1 MMNKLMSSSRKGI
14 LFCMRYPDDQGFV
27 WKTIAQTRDATAS
40 ALNAFQNYIAFPELT
55 GNPVHTFR
63 HMEPVELDC
72 YTLDPAGKSR
82 LKQFVE
88 EKGIVAIVY
97 MSAMASTLD
106 MKFLRSLGVATI
118 NTENDSFDHSKRDSS
133 AKKIAKFI
141 IRRVLRRQIH
151 DLHVANAASQGDW
164 LTSYAQIPKNRMIV
178 IPDGVDCTYYTPRQ
192 DESEHGYLNPDNRW
206 VICVS
211 QSRAEKRVDWII
223 RAAAHMLRQDEF
235 ADVRFVY
242 VGDGPLLAQWRD
254 LAKQLG
260 LERRFHFAGA
270 QPDLRPY
277 YRSSSL
283 MVHASERESF
293 GLVLVEAMACGLPLV
308 ACAAAGPSEI
318 VVDGKT
324 GTLVGVDDE
333 SGFRQAVE
341 FYLRNPTIANK
352 HGAEGRKRAEQMF
365 SIDRQA
371 RDIASAILAVV
382 SL

>member
-1 MMNKLMSSSRKGI
+1 MNKALPSSRKGI

-27 WKTIAQTRDATAS
+27 WKTIAQIRDATAG
-40 ALNAFQNYIAFPELT
+40 ALNAFENYIAFPKLT
-55 GNPVHTFR
+55 GNPVHIFR

-72 YTLDPAGKSR
+72 YMLDPAGKSR

-88 EKGIVAIVY
+88 EKGVVAIVY
-97 MSAMASTLD
+97 MSALASTLD
-106 MKFLRSLGVATI
+106 MKFLRSLGVVTI
-118 NTENDSFDHSKRDSS
+118 NTENDSFDHSQQDSS

-141 IRRVLRRQIH
+141 IRRLLHRQIH
-151 DLHVANAASQGDW
+151 DLHIANAASQGVW
-164 LTSYAQIPKNRMIV
+164 LTSYAQIPKSRVIV
-178 IPDGVDCTYYTPRQ
+178 IPDGVDCTYYTPRE
-192 DESEHGYLNPDNRW
+192 DERERGCLNPDNRW
-206 VICVS
+206 VICAS

-223 RAAAHMLRQDEF
+223 RAAAQILGQDEF
-235 ADVRFVY
+235 ANVRFVY
-242 VGDGPLLAQWRD
+242 VGDGPFLEQWRD

-270 QPDLRPY
+270 QSDLRPY

-324 GTLVGVDDE
+324 GKLVGVDDE
-333 SGFRQAVE
+333 PSFRHAIE
-341 FYLRNPTIANK
+341 FYLRNPAIANK

-371 RDIASAILAVV
+371 RDMARAILAVV
-382 SL
+382 SP